1 MVCSLENCN
10 CIFHL
15 CTECSDKTESHATL
29 MTIFDSNAFDF
40 GKQWFSNDKTHSIVP
55 LDSTINEFIDILT
68 EKISE
73 LCHQHFM
80 KVQQSQG

>member
-1 MVCSLENCN
+1 
-10 CIFHL
+10 
-15 CTECSDKTESHATL
+15 

-55 LDSTINEFIDILT
+55 LESTVNEFIDILT
-68 EKISE
+68 EKISK

>member
-1 MVCSLENCN
+1 
-10 CIFHL
+10 
-15 CTECSDKTESHATL
+15 
-29 MTIFDSNAFDF
+29 MTIFDSNDFDF
-40 GKQWFSNDKTHSIVP
+40 GKQWVSNDKTQSIVAHE
-55 LDSTINEFIDILT
+55 STVNEFIDILT